1 MADEY
6 YNPNTTPQPDAPQDG
21 AAPAAEQQSRPQ
33 QEYQQPQQ
41 EYQQPQQEY
50 QQPQQ
55 GYQQPQQGYQQPQQ
69 GYQQPQQGY
78 QQQYYNP
85 QGGYQQAPNQQF
97 YPPQPPQEQKA
108 SVGFAILSFII
119 PIAGLIIFLTQK
131 DKRPKTAKVSGICAL
146 VSFILNI
153 IVYVIMYIAGIGAMF
168 AISDSGVDYSTYDDD
183 YSYYSEYDYGDEDFD
198 SDFYYYE

>member
-41 EYQQPQQEY
+41 EYQQPQQ
-50 QQPQQ
+50 

-69 GYQQPQQGY
+69 GYQQPQQ
-78 QQQYYNP
+78 QYYSP

>member
-33 QEYQQPQQ
+33 QQ
-41 EYQQPQQEY
+41 Y

-78 QQQYYNP
+78 QQPQQQYHNP

>member
-41 EYQQPQQEY
+41 GY

-69 GYQQPQQGY
+69 GYQQPQQ
-78 QQQYYNP
+78 QYYNP
-85 QGGYQQAPNQQF
+85 QGGYQQAPNQQC
-97 YPPQPPQEQKA
+97 YPPQPPQAQKA
-108 SVGFAILSFII
+108 SVGFAILAWII